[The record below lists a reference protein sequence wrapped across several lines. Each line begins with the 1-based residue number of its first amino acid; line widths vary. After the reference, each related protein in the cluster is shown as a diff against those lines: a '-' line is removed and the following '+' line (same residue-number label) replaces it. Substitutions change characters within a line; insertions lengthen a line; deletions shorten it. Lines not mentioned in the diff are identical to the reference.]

1 MEYYTPININHSFMQ
16 IMYEYQHTAEGKKIH
31 RNKNILYNPFICI

>member
-31 RNKNILYNPFICI
+31 RNKNILYIV